1 MQIKIDVAARSE
13 RARLGYRDF
22 CQVRLAS
29 KVVYNV
35 PIRRPRRKR
44 KIPYWLISRFY
55 DDLWPRRPN
64 AWRSARRLLLGPV
77 FKRSQSV
84 CDLGCGTDT
93 NSIEFARLGSEGIR
107 DVTVNGFLQRE
118 VGRDRQEC
126 MH

>member
-1 MQIKIDVAARSE
+1 MQIKIEVAARSE

-35 PIRRPRRKR
+35 PTRRPLWKR

-84 CDLGCGTDT
+84 CDLGCDTGT